1 MAGEGLSRPLLVA
14 LAGLPGAGKSMLARR
29 LAPALGAAIV
39 DRDALRAASFA
50 PGDSGAAVREA
61 ATALSQQEISIRLQ
75 RGESCIADG
84 RTLARAADRAVLAQ
98 LACDVPA
105 DFALLWLDCPVE
117 LAIER
122 VRRQAMHPAPD
133 RDEALVRAVAARFEV
148 PAAAATLLRLDARA
162 APGELAAAALAFLGK
177 FPAAARVATDH
188 EASTSP

>member
-14 LAGLPGAGKSMLARR
+14 LAGLPGAGKTMLAQR

-39 DRDALRAASFA
+39 DRDALRAAGFA
-50 PGDSGAAVREA
+50 PGDASAATREA
-61 ATALSQQEISIRLQ
+61 ATALSQQQIAIRLQ

-84 RTLARAADRAVLAQ
+84 RTLALAADRAVLAQ

-122 VRRQAMHPAPD
+122 VRRQAMHPAAD
-133 RDEALVRAVAARFEV
+133 RDEALVRAVSARFEV

-177 FPAAARVATDH
+177 FPAAARVAADH
-188 EASTSP
+188 EASAPS

>member
-14 LAGLPGAGKSMLARR
+14 LAGLPGAGKTMLAQR
-29 LAPALGAAIV
+29 LAPVLGAAIV
-39 DRDALRAASFA
+39 DRDALRATGFA
-50 PGDSGAAVREA
+50 PGDASAATREA
-61 ATALSQQEISIRLQ
+61 ATALAQQQIARRLL
-75 RGESCIADG
+75 RGQSCIADG
-84 RTLARAADRAVLAQ
+84 RTLAREADRAALAR
-98 LACDVPA
+98 LAGDAPA

-177 FPAAARVATDH
+177 FPAAARVATDP
-188 EASTSP
+188 EASAPS